1 LTPKP
6 EDSFSASPPQPSESG
21 CGITM
26 SMALECFQRLHQR
39 ILEDNS
45 CETIEVANDAD
56 ASTLPV
62 LKLPLLHD
70 VLAFI
75 SHDDIGSKYDRTE
88 LMEIVGT
95 LGGRVCIEHCQ
106 EVTHFVC
113 QGELAVSEEMRKAK
127 EWNQIFILPQWILD
141 CEDSSCRLEEGWS
154 CYQPPLNFETVV
166 SSDVAPVSSSLLEIT
181 NDEQQNLPNRPD
193 EEENTLQVEQTVTQQ
208 ISLSSDAVARKGFE
222 PDDVSGNLNLLPAP
236 LPNSSFA
243 RVTKNLN
250 QSHRLNASRY
260 HGNLFRVMF
269 SGMDQ
274 EDRDSYIQIIET
286 LGGIAIDSHVYDA
299 TCTHLVVAKLECNDK
314 LMTSIAAGKWIV
326 HPGWIEESEEAYRFV
341 DERKFEWGS
350 STSNVSIS
358 KEEASIAAAAYHW
371 RTSRNRGLFNGPFQG
386 ISAVLHLG
394 KKNDV
399 FQNLLEA
406 GGGKMVAPE

>member
-1 LTPKP
+1 
-6 EDSFSASPPQPSESG
+6 
-21 CGITM
+21 
-26 SMALECFQRLHQR
+26 
-39 ILEDNS
+39 
-45 CETIEVANDAD
+45 
-56 ASTLPV
+56 
-62 LKLPLLHD
+62 
-70 VLAFI
+70 
-75 SHDDIGSKYDRTE
+75 
-88 LMEIVGT
+88 
-95 LGGRVCIEHCQ
+95 
-106 EVTHFVC
+106 
-113 QGELAVSEEMRKAK
+113 
-127 EWNQIFILPQWILD
+127 
-141 CEDSSCRLEEGWS
+141 
-154 CYQPPLNFETVV
+154 
-166 SSDVAPVSSSLLEIT
+166 
-181 NDEQQNLPNRPD
+181 
-193 EEENTLQVEQTVTQQ
+193 
-208 ISLSSDAVARKGFE
+208 
-222 PDDVSGNLNLLPAP
+222 
-236 LPNSSFA
+236 
-243 RVTKNLN
+243 
-250 QSHRLNASRY
+250 
-260 HGNLFRVMF
+260 MF

-371 RTSRNRGLFNGPFQG
+371 RSSRNRGPFNGPFQG
-386 ISAVLHLG
+386 ISAVLRLG

>member
-1 LTPKP
+1 MWKFALDNRIRLTPKP

-56 ASTLPV
+56 ASTVPV

-127 EWNQIFILPQWILD
+127 EWNQIFILPQWIL
-141 CEDSSCRLEEGWS
+141 
-154 CYQPPLNFETVV
+154 
-166 SSDVAPVSSSLLEIT
+166 
-181 NDEQQNLPNRPD
+181 
-193 EEENTLQVEQTVTQQ
+193 
-208 ISLSSDAVARKGFE
+208 
-222 PDDVSGNLNLLPAP
+222 
-236 LPNSSFA
+236 
-243 RVTKNLN
+243 
-250 QSHRLNASRY
+250 
-260 HGNLFRVMF
+260 
-269 SGMDQ
+269 
-274 EDRDSYIQIIET
+274 
-286 LGGIAIDSHVYDA
+286 
-299 TCTHLVVAKLECNDK
+299 
-314 LMTSIAAGKWIV
+314 
-326 HPGWIEESEEAYRFV
+326 
-341 DERKFEWGS
+341 
-350 STSNVSIS
+350 
-358 KEEASIAAAAYHW
+358 
-371 RTSRNRGLFNGPFQG
+371 TSRRKLF
-386 ISAVLHLG
+386 LY
-394 KKNDV
+394 
-399 FQNLLEA
+399 LLFYCSILF
-406 GGGKMVAPE
+406 